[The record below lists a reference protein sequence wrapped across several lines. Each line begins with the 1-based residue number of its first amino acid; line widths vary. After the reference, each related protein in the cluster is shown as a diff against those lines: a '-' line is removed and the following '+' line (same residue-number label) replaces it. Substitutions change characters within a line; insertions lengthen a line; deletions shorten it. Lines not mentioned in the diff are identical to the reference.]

1 MMIVA
6 SVSITTATR
15 TFLAVARSA
24 TKSLSDWVAFLILPV
39 SPFSLSL
46 SLPVKP
52 DNNILPQG
60 MHPTIHPYRPETRF
74 AAMDRY
80 SQAASR
86 FEAMVLPYPRVGQ
99 A

>member
-1 MMIVA
+1 MTIVA

-24 TKSLSDWVAFLILPV
+24 TKSLSDWVTFLILPI

-52 DNNILPQG
+52 DNYILP
-60 MHPTIHPYRPETRF
+60 
-74 AAMDRY
+74 
-80 SQAASR
+80 
-86 FEAMVLPYPRVGQ
+86 
-99 A
+99 